1 MGIAYR
7 HFTVACARWRV
18 TRLARATRD
27 EDAIDHRG
35 KRTEALQITAYNAEH
50 AMKTERR
57 MPEQCVSE
65 FGEPNA
71 VTGV

>member
-1 MGIAYR
+1 VGIACR
-7 HFTVACARWRV
+7 HFTVAGARWRV

-35 KRTEALQITAYNAEH
+35 KRTEALQITACNARTRE
-50 AMKTERR
+50 KTECR

-65 FGEPNA
+65 VGEPDA
-71 VTGV
+71 VKGV